1 MTLYMKSHHLRYIT
15 MASTKSILVFLTL
28 LFAVVAHVSS
38 DDTKKQEILDPSK
51 SKCFFKVITRS
62 QRVFGTICVSTDK

>member
-1 MTLYMKSHHLRYIT
+1 

-28 LFAVVAHVSS
+28 LFALVAHVSS

-51 SKCFFKVITRS
+51 SKCFLNIFVIKKTKGA
-62 QRVFGTICVSTDK
+62 VFGTTSIY